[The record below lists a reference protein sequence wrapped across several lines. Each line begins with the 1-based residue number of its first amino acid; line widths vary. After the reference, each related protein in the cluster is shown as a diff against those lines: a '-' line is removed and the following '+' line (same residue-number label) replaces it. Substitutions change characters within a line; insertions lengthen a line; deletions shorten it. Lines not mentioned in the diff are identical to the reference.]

1 MDTSSRP
8 ASPRRTRR
16 TAASLLVVLALTGCS
31 VRLET
36 PPPSEPSL
44 TSVEAARRA
53 AVTDVLDVRA
63 TAQAATAKAA
73 KRPAAILAEV
83 AAAADSQET
92 QLGGVYASGLVGPDG
107 SPAPAP
113 TGTPAGTDVPATIE
127 VLAQAASRARA
138 GLETAED
145 PGFARLTGS
154 LSIAHL
160 AAARALAAAADAEQ
174 PETEFTP
181 VPAVPAE
188 LDGVPASDLLA
199 LVVAEDSAGYM
210 LEVLASRLEDPR
222 RAAALSRAAIHR
234 ERADDWARVAGVD
247 ATPEDPR
254 RVAYALPDGIA
265 TDEPRTA
272 RVAEAETALTAD
284 LVTLLAVVPPQSR
297 AATLDLAADT
307 WSSAL
312 TWGASRV
319 PFPGMPELA
328 PATD

>member
-8 ASPRRTRR
+8 APPRRSRLL
-16 TAASLLVVLALTGCS
+16 AASVLVALALAGCS

-36 PPPSEPSL
+36 PPPSEPALSAA
-44 TSVEAARRA
+44 EAARRA
-53 AVTDVLDVRA
+53 AVSDLLDVRA
-63 TAQAATAKAA
+63 TAEAVVPEAAE
-73 KRPAAILAEV
+73 RPAAILTEV
-83 AAAADSQET
+83 ASAADAQEA

-113 TGTPAGTDVPATIE
+113 TGSPAGTDIPAAIE
-127 VLAQAASRARA
+127 TLAQAASRARA

-154 LSIAHL
+154 LSVAHL
-160 AAARALAAAADAEQ
+160 VAARALAAAADAEQ
-174 PETEFTP
+174 PQTEF
-181 VPAVPAE
+181 PAVAVVPGS
-188 LDGVPASDLLA
+188 LDGVPAADLLS

-210 LEVLASRLEDPR
+210 LEVLSSRLEDPQR
-222 RAAALSRAAIHR
+222 TAALSRAAVHR
-234 ERADDWARVAGVD
+234 ARADDWARVAGVD
-247 ATPEDPR
+247 ATPADPR
-254 RVAYALPDGIA
+254 RVAYVLPEGIA
-265 TDEPRTA
+265 TDSPQTS
-272 RVAEAETALTAD
+272 RVAEAEAALTAD
-284 LVTLLAVVPPQSR
+284 LISLLAVVPPQSR

-328 PATD
+328 TATD